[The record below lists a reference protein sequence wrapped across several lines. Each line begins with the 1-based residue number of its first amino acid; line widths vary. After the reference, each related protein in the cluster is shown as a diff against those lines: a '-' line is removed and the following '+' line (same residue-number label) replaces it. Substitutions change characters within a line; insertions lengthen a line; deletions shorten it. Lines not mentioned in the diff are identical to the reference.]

1 MFARAGWIDPRATGK
16 PCGVHHARIKDGPM
30 YIGIP
35 TLLVILLLILILT

>member
-1 MFARAGWIDPRATGK
+1 VDRLAAEGGGMRR
-16 PCGVHHARIKDGPM
+16 HHARIKDGPM

>member
-1 MFARAGWIDPRATGK
+1 MNPVRDGEPMRRPRARTQG
-16 PCGVHHARIKDGPM
+16 DPM